1 MTQFICPVCGQPLDI
16 RGNSL
21 VCGNRHCYDIA
32 RAGYVNLLMS
42 NRSSAKRHGDDAAM
56 LDARSAFLD
65 GGHYAPLL
73 DAVCACAEQYLDNG
87 SIVVDAGCGEGY
99 YTAGLRRYLAERGCI
114 IDTVGIDISRDALKR
129 ASRRDRDLQLAVA
142 SVFNLPLAAKSAD
155 MLLCIFAPMAAEQFR
170 RVLRR
175 DGHLLCVVPLEQ
187 HLWELKQ
194 AVYDKPILNPSEP
207 PAPDGF
213 TLVNSRDVHYTLSL
227 GGDDVRSLFA
237 MTPYMY
243 KTSARDQAKLAEL
256 DRLDTQVH
264 FGIRVYK
271 K

>member
-1 MTQFICPVCGQPLDI
+1 MFYFHNTPAYFIICSFQLNFYETSFGAELDRI
-16 RGNSL
+16 
-21 VCGNRHCYDIA
+21 
-32 RAGYVNLLMS
+32 VN
-42 NRSSAKRHGDDAAM
+42 HIVPDVEHQ
-56 LDARSAFLD
+56 AF
-65 GGHYAPLL
+65 
-73 DAVCACAEQYLDNG
+73 
-87 SIVVDAGCGEGY
+87 
-99 YTAGLRRYLAERGCI
+99 
-114 IDTVGIDISRDALKR
+114 
-129 ASRRDRDLQLAVA
+129 VA
-142 SVFNLPLAAKSAD
+142 SVFNLPLAAKCAD
-155 MLLCIFAPMAAEQFR
+155 MVLCIFAPIAAEQFR

-213 TLVNSRDVHYTLSL
+213 TLVDSRDVHYTLSL

-264 FGIRVYK
+264 FGIRIYSPTAGRG
-271 K
+271 